1 MIIWEIVQFQ
11 FCRSGTKASELGG
24 NERKSS
30 TVYILPGLACEERPR
45 KDGTAKFHVIHSFY
59 NSFSGADTT

>member
-30 TVYILPGLACEERPR
+30 TVYTILGLVCEDRPR
-45 KDGTAKFHVIHSFY
+45 KDGTAKFRVIHSFY
-59 NSFSGADTT
+59 NSFSRAETT